1 MAAERATLIEGAIST
16 LEKVSAVLSSEPQQA
31 DDAREPF
38 AVEQRLSREV
48 AISLKVLLPKLRA
61 LRNLSGLT
69 ERVDGSS
76 L

>member
-16 LEKVSAVLSSEPQQA
+16 LEKVSAVLSSEPRHA

-38 AVEQRLSREV
+38 VVEQRLSREI